1 MELKY
6 QFNKVAMQ
14 GLQQQLKIRETALPI
29 LKSKEAALRATEK
42 KMRDEYAK
50 LEAEYDAK
58 LEQLREDIRLWA
70 EFPME
75 IYELKE
81 ILVNKRRIAG
91 VEVPDIDEINWRLR
105 DFSRFHRPLWVSS
118 AVLILRDLTTMLA
131 RMEVVAKGIEVIQQA
146 RRKTTQKVNLY
157 EKVQIPAYSEAIR
170 KIKRYLEDVANLDTA
185 VQKMTKR
192 RAEKPARRKEA
203 VHG

>member
-14 GLQQQLKIRETALPI
+14 SLQRQLKVRETALPI
-29 LKSKEAALRATEK
+29 LKSKEAALRVTEK
-42 KMRDEYAK
+42 KQKEEYAR
-50 LEAEYDAK
+50 LEAEYNQH
-58 LEQLREDIRLWA
+58 LSRLREDIRLWA

-81 ILVNKRRIAG
+81 IIITKQRIAG
-91 VEVPDIDEINWRLR
+91 VEVPEVEHVGWHLR
-105 DFSRFHRPLWVSS
+105 DFSQFHRPLWVST
-118 AVLILRDLTTMLA
+118 AALILRDLTTMLT
-131 RMEVVAKGIEVIQQA
+131 RMEVVAKRIEVIQLA

-157 EKVQIPAYSEAIR
+157 EKVQVPAYAEAIR

-185 VQKMTKR
+185 VQKMMKR
-192 RAEKPARRKEA
+192 RAEVKASAREVVR
-203 VHG
+203 G

>member
-14 GLQQQLKIRETALPI
+14 GLQRELKIRETALPI
-29 LKSKEAALRATEK
+29 LKSKEAALRTTEK
-42 KMRDEYAK
+42 KQKDEYAR
-50 LEAEYDAK
+50 LEAEYNEK
-58 LEQLREDIRLWA
+58 LSRLRDDIRLWA
-70 EFPME
+70 EFPVE

-81 ILVNKRRIAG
+81 VVVDKKRIAG
-91 VEVPDIDEINWRLR
+91 VEVPNIERVDWNLR
-105 DFSRFHRPLWVSS
+105 DFSRFHRPLWVSA
-118 AVLILRDLTTMLA
+118 AVLVLRDLTTMLS

-157 EKVQIPAYSEAIR
+157 EKVQVPAYEEAIL

-185 VQKMTKR
+185 VQKMTKQR
-192 RAEKPARRKEA
+192 TQRKASAREP